1 MWECVIGHEPTS
13 FQKKKSRDLKPKI
26 SAKYFFPSTF
36 KNITSNREVGGDTV
50 KNMIKVLLIA
60 LTSLVFNGVSFA
72 QAKPATPA
80 TPAAPTMEKKTEMKS
95 EKAQATVVTGRVTS
109 VDAKTGKL
117 TVKTKDKEVNLTT
130 DSKSTEA
137 ALEKLKVGDT
147 AKVFERGGTVI
158 AASPVKAESKTK
170 AVK

>member
-1 MWECVIGHEPTS
+1 M
-13 FQKKKSRDLKPKI
+13 KS
-26 SAKYFFPSTF
+26 
-36 KNITSNREVGGDTV
+36 
-50 KNMIKVLLIA
+50 MIKVVVIA
-60 LTSLVFNGVSFA
+60 LTSLAFNAASFA
-72 QAKPATPA
+72 QAKPATPS
-80 TPAAPTMEKKTEMKS
+80 TPTAPTMEKKTEMKS
-95 EKAQATVVTGRVTS
+95 EKAQATVLTGRVTS

-130 DSKSTEA
+130 DSKSTKA

-170 AVK
+170 AAK

>member
-1 MWECVIGHEPTS
+1 M
-13 FQKKKSRDLKPKI
+13 
-26 SAKYFFPSTF
+26 
-36 KNITSNREVGGDTV
+36 KNT
-50 KNMIKVLLIA
+50 IKVLVIA
-60 LTSLVFNGVSFA
+60 LTSLAFNGVSFG

-80 TPAAPTMEKKTEMKS
+80 TPAGPAMEKKTEMKS
-95 EKAQATVVTGRVTS
+95 EKAQATVLTGKVTS

-130 DSKSTEA
+130 DSKSTKA

-170 AVK
+170 AGQ

>member
-1 MWECVIGHEPTS
+1 M
-13 FQKKKSRDLKPKI
+13 KSMI
-26 SAKYFFPSTF
+26 
-36 KNITSNREVGGDTV
+36 EVV
-50 KNMIKVLLIA
+50 VIA
-60 LTSLVFNGVSFA
+60 LTSLAFNAASFA

-80 TPAAPTMEKKTEMKS
+80 TPTAPTMEKKTEMKS
-95 EKAQATVVTGRVTS
+95 EKAQATVLTGRVTS

-130 DSKSTEA
+130 DSKSTKA

-147 AKVFERGGTVI
+147 AKVFERGGMVI

-170 AVK
+170 AAK